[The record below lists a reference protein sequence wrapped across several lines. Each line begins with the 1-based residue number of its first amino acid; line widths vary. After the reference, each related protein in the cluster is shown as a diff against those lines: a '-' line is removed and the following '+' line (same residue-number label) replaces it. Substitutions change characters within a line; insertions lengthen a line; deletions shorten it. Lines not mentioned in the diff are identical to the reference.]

1 MRQSLHISQVRRIL
15 DRGDRVSLLIVKK
28 NGSLMRA
35 VDVVSLSYD
44 IYAGTRT
51 IKYMRSGEK
60 RTIHD
65 VQIIAINDYDV
76 FI

>member
-1 MRQSLHISQVRRIL
+1 MRQSIHISEARRIL
-15 DRGDRVSLLIVKK
+15 DRGERLSLLIVKK
-28 NGSLMRA
+28 NGQLLRA
-35 VDVVSLSYD
+35 DDIVSLSYD

-51 IKYMRSGEK
+51 IKSMRSGEK

-65 VQIIAINDYDV
+65 VQIIALNDFDV